1 MRTRG
6 QILEGKTALHKG
18 GTLFSSQDDW
28 KDAQGDEIEVAGILP
43 GDDRES
49 AILATLIK
57 ESSTGIIRGKDTTT
71 GVALI
76 EECRMGN

>member
-1 MRTRG
+1 MTGTTRKGMRSRSR
-6 QILEGKTALHKG
+6 A
-18 GTLFSSQDDW
+18 FW
-28 KDAQGDEIEVAGILP
+28 P

-57 ESSTGIIRGKDTTT
+57 GSSTGIIRRKDTTT